1 MQKFSHHREQVEE
14 TINQLRELINK
25 LQNMEQEYLKQEEKL
40 LVISE
45 FANDWEYWQAP
56 DGHYRHVSP
65 SCKIVTGYSPQEFYD
80 DPDLLKKIIDFDN
93 WERWKAHSHSM
104 AKNGLV
110 NPIEFKIHTKSGESR
125 WIHHICQTVTGR
137 KGENLGVR
145 GSNRD
150 ITELKILQKKLKHMA
165 GHDLLTGLPNRSLF
179 LEHLEQTIKEAKRNS
194 TMFAVV
200 FIDLDDFKEIND
212 TYGHEAGDTVLKKLA
227 RMLTEATRANDIVA
241 RLGGDEFVGIFDVSN
256 DEDIEIIQKKI
267 FDNVLSEIHCSTYQ
281 TTVHVSLGVSIY
293 PRNGTNVDTLLR
305 KADQA
310 MYQQKVINKA
320 KRNSKK

>member
-1 MQKFSHHREQVEE
+1 MQEFSHHREQVEE
-14 TINQLRELINK
+14 TIDQLRELINK
-25 LQNMEQEYLKQEEKL
+25 LQILEQEYLKQEENL
-40 LVISE
+40 FIISE
-45 FANDWEYWQAP
+45 FANDWEYWQAA
-56 DGHYRHVSP
+56 DGHYKYVSP
-65 SCKIVTGYSPQEFYD
+65 SCKIVTGYRPQDFYD
-80 DPDLLKKIIDFDN
+80 DPELLKKIIVSNN
-93 WERWKAHSHSM
+93 WDRWKVHSHSM

-110 NPIEFKIHTKSGESR
+110 NPIEFKIHTKGGESR
-125 WIHHICQTVTGR
+125 WIHHICQTVTG
-137 KGENLGVR
+137 KNGENLGIR

-150 ITELKILQKKLKHMA
+150 ITELKILQEKLKHMA

-179 LEHLEQTIKEAKRNS
+179 LEHLAQTIKEAKRNK

-212 TYGHEAGDTVLKKLA
+212 TYGHEAGDAVLKKLA
-227 RMLTEATRANDIVA
+227 RMLTKVTRANDIVA

-267 FDNVLSEIHCSTYQ
+267 FNNVLSEIHCSTYQ
-281 TTVHVSLGVSIY
+281 LTVYVSLGVSIY
-293 PRNGTNVDTLLR
+293 PRDGTNVDTLLR

-320 KRNSKK
+320 KRNNKR